1 MSTPGE
7 AAPVP
12 DPPPSTTDLLHDAYH
27 AGLSLAQMV
36 PLPGVTVY
44 VSEKYG
50 LTTST
55 EVQDPGTPKEY
66 YKAQQLEKIL
76 DSIAD
81 ATQERF
87 RDVEEFASSF
97 EDGTFPLPLA
107 RSFDAITHIHA
118 ENVHL
123 KNPRT
128 VDGRDDGDIFIE
140 KTIFTVAPGSTELLN
155 TVFNKLLHKNNIQ
168 RPDVHQPLVYAD
180 EGGDGWPPTITITD
194 VSEHDIRAIGR
205 AVDAL
210 VARRFREHE
219 GVRLPANKMS
229 LSGWSDEGH
238 TFPYPSEAVKRMQD
252 VFIKYSETTATAT
265 YPDYA
270 EHNLKP
276 VSRPPGPLGTD
287 ASGKFQR
294 WRNIINGLSHH
305 LRGSSAHN
313 LEENPNPFDRI
324 SLGEGKEL
332 KRELITE
339 EQAEHG
345 PGSPLALTSAEVAA
359 EALRRKIDEAK
370 QNKFSTII
378 KSARFAIGVG
388 IIDLAL
394 GLVAKLPKGLKRT
407 GELAGYAAAYREQ
420 QVAAKASA
428 ETLKHVVW
436 YEVMGPRFRELD
448 RQRAQAGDSTLSV

>member
-7 AAPVP
+7 TASAPN
-12 DPPPSTTDLLHDAYH
+12 PPQSTAELLHDAYY
-27 AGLSLAQMV
+27 AGLSLAQMA
-36 PLPGVTVY
+36 PLGEVTVY

-50 LTTST
+50 VCTST

-66 YKAQQLEKIL
+66 YKAQQLEKVF

-81 ATQERF
+81 ATEERF

-97 EDGTFPLPLA
+97 EDGTFPLALA
-107 RSFDAITHIHA
+107 SSFDAITHIHA

-128 VDGRDDGDIFIE
+128 VNGRDDGDIFIE
-140 KTIFTVAPGSTELLN
+140 KTVFTVEPGSTELLN

-180 EGGDGWPPTITITD
+180 EGGDGWPPTITITN

-219 GVRLPANKMS
+219 GIRLPANKMS
-229 LSGWSDEGH
+229 LSGWSDQGH
-238 TFPYPSEAVKRMQD
+238 TFPYPGEAVKHMQN

-265 YPDYA
+265 YHPDYA
-270 EHNLKP
+270 EHNLEP
-276 VSRPPGPLGTD
+276 IPRERGPLGTD
-287 ASGKFQR
+287 ASGIFQR
-294 WRNIINGLSHH
+294 WRNIINGLGHY

-313 LEENPNPFDRI
+313 LELNPNPFDRI
-324 SLGEGKEL
+324 SLGEGWEL
-332 KRELITE
+332 RRELITD

-345 PGSPLALTSAEVAA
+345 PGSPRTLTSTEVAA

-370 QNKFSTII
+370 QNKL
-378 KSARFAIGVG
+378 SAAVKGVRSAIGFG
-388 IIDLAL
+388 LIDLAL
-394 GLVAKLPKGLKRT
+394 GLIAKLPKGLKRT
-407 GELAGYAAAYREQ
+407 GELAEYAAAYREQ
-420 QVAAKASA
+420 QIAAKVSA
-428 ETLKHVVW
+428 KVLENIVW

-448 RQRAQAGDSTLSV
+448 QQRRK